1 MNKLN
6 VILEELNEH
15 EAENFIASCV
25 AKQKNLFGIP
35 RFIIKKNTRL
45 KLSKVK
51 NFLTKDEFY
60 FVEIDKKYF
69 DIIEDKF
76 LDSFLE
82 DIEYEIVFDLCRL
95 CFDKN
100 DDFFDYL
107 PNKFKKLFNLNLR
120 SIERK
125 NFLKSNAAHLDDMS
139 CITTKVICHKL
150 NQVWKYKWSKSSS
163 YLNEYDDNIVNNI
176 ISA

>member
-1 MNKLN
+1 
-6 VILEELNEH
+6 
-15 EAENFIASCV
+15 
-25 AKQKNLFGIP
+25 
-35 RFIIKKNTRL
+35 
-45 KLSKVK
+45 VK
-51 NFLTKDEFY
+51 NFLTKDEFH
-60 FVEIDKKYF
+60 FVEMDKKYF
-69 DIIEDKF
+69 EIIEENF